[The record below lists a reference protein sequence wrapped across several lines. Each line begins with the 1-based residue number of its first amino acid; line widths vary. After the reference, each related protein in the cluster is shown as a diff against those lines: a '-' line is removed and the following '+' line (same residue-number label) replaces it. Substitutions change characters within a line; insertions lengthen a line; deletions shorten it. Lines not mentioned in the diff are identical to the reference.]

1 MIQVSGLLEWSEM
14 FGKLIERGVML
25 VLIHVNHQ
33 SSPNQHS
40 VTEESLWFGKRV
52 TSTLYSQKALF
63 GSFIFTF
70 VWHE

>member
-40 VTEESLWFGKRV
+40 VTEESLWFGNALRELRV
-52 TSTLYSQKALF
+52 HCIPKHYFYFCLA
-63 GSFIFTF
+63 
-70 VWHE
+70 

>member
-40 VTEESLWFGKRV
+40 VTEESVWFGNALRELRV
-52 TSTLYSQKALF
+52 HCIPKKHYFYFCLA
-63 GSFIFTF
+63 
-70 VWHE
+70 